1 MLEAECN
8 RVATIDR
15 LLRAQ
20 AYDALEQLTHE
31 QMPQQ
36 LLGEEA
42 LNAARLMKLPATVIY
57 LASLGV
63 ENRHHLRASQVWLA
77 IYQSLARSAPSP
89 ELSAISPKNP
99 LRLVASAL
107 LQTSELDPAALKK
120 CANAMDDWFH
130 AVELAIDH
138 NGFGLVDQIVRELV
152 RRKLDVPDW
161 LRLTKLLFNRHS
173 FIGQTQNIEALG
185 HSYSRIRDNLL
196 SPLPAVLKV
205 RSRLA
210 LFASLCHFVSGNH
223 PAAVL
228 AAKGATTPEDRI
240 HAAFDTAR
248 AHCHAGQLPETIAS
262 LDELVALMC
271 AADTAASLNEDIHA
285 TEDSEAVV
293 EQQKRVFDPGQASQ
307 ALVDL
312 QAALSGVGKRAF
324 LVSGT
329 LLGYAREGQILAHDK
344 DIDVGIV
351 GWEDQYE
358 VANALLQSGHFGIDS
373 RRLRGRKAYHIPV
386 MHQATRTSIDIFI
399 YHPED
404 GMWVTGVESYF
415 GYLQKFAFTPFEL
428 KAVSFLGIDFYVP
441 DDVEKNLAENFGNWR
456 QSDPEYISHLQSP
469 STVDVGGLVYQ
480 IVGRLRALEAIRA
493 KKYEKLNR
501 VIQLMEHHQ
510 DRPGG
515 MRPDTLDRLKG
526 VLDAHQP
533 AEVA

>member
-1 MLEAECN
+1 MLEAEFT

-15 LLRAQ
+15 LLRSQ
-20 AYDALEQLTHE
+20 AYDALEQLTQE
-31 QMPQQ
+31 QMPLQ

-42 LNAARLMKLPATVIY
+42 LNAARLMNLPATVIY
-57 LASLGV
+57 LASLAV
-63 ENRHHLRASQVWLA
+63 ENRRNLRQAQVWLA

-89 ELSAISPKNP
+89 EFMAISPKNP
-99 LRLVASAL
+99 LRQVASAL
-107 LQTSELDPAALKK
+107 LQAGELDPAALKK
-120 CANAMDDWFH
+120 CANGMDDWFH

-138 NGFGLVDQIVRELV
+138 KAFGLVDQIVRELV
-152 RRKLDVPDW
+152 RRKTDVADW
-161 LRLTKLLFNRHS
+161 LRLTKLLFNRQS
-173 FIGQTQNIEALG
+173 FIGQAQNIEPLG
-185 HSYSRIRDNLL
+185 QAYARIRDHLI
-196 SPLPAVLKV
+196 SPLPAVRKV

-210 LFASLCHFVSGNH
+210 LFASLCHFVSGH
-223 PAAVL
+223 YPAAVL
-228 AAKGATTPEDRI
+228 AAKGATAPDDLI

-248 AHCHAGQLPETIAS
+248 AHCHAGQLPESIAS

-285 TEDSEAVV
+285 TQDAVAEA
-293 EQQKRVFDPGQASQ
+293 EQQQRVFDPGQASQ

-312 QAALSGVGKRAF
+312 QAALSAVGKRAF

-351 GWEDQYE
+351 GWEDQFE
-358 VANALLQSGHFGIDS
+358 VANALLQSGHFGIDA

-386 MHQATRTSIDIFI
+386 VHLTTRVAIDIFI
-399 YHPED
+399 YHPEN

-441 DDVEKNLAENFGNWR
+441 DDVEKKLAENFGDWR
-456 QSDPEYISHLQSP
+456 VSDPEYISHLQSP

-493 KKYEKLNR
+493 QKYEKLSR
-501 VIQLMEHHQ
+501 VIQLMERHQ

-515 MRPDTLDRLKG
+515 MRADTLDLLKG

>member
-1 MLEAECN
+1 MLEAEFT

-15 LLRAQ
+15 LLRAKD
-20 AYDALEQLTHE
+20 YDALEQLTHE
-31 QMPQQ
+31 QMPLQ
-36 LLGEEA
+36 LLGEDA

-57 LASLGV
+57 LASLAV
-63 ENRHHLRASQVWLA
+63 ENRRNLRQSQVWLA
-77 IYQSLARSAPSP
+77 VYQSLARSAPSP
-89 ELSAISPKNP
+89 EFTAISPKHP
-99 LRLVASAL
+99 LRLVATAL
-107 LQTSELDPAALKK
+107 MQASDLEPAALRK
-120 CANAMDDWFH
+120 CPGALDDWFH

-138 NGFGLVDQIVRELV
+138 KGFGLVDQLVRELV
-152 RRKLDVPDW
+152 RRKLDVVDW

-173 FIGQTQNIEALG
+173 FIGQAQNIEALG
-185 HSYSRIRDNLL
+185 LSYARIRNHLI
-196 SPLPAVLKV
+196 SPLPAVRKV

-210 LFASLCHFVSGNH
+210 LFASLCHFVSGNY

-228 AAKGATTPEDRI
+228 AAKGATASDDLI

-248 AHCHAGQLPETIAS
+248 AHCHAGELPETIAS

-271 AADTAASLNEDIHA
+271 AADTAASLNEDILA
-285 TEDSEAVV
+285 TQDAVAAA
-293 EQQKRVFDPGQASQ
+293 EQQQRVFDPGQASQ

-312 QAALSGVGKRAF
+312 QAALSAVGKRAF

-344 DIDVGIV
+344 DIDVGII

-386 MHQATRTSIDIFI
+386 MHQATRVAIDIFI
-399 YHPED
+399 YHPEN

-441 DDVEKNLAENFGNWR
+441 GDVEKNLAENFGDWR

-480 IVGRLRALEAIRA
+480 IVGRLRALEAIQA

-501 VIQLMEHHQ
+501 VIQLMERHQ

-515 MRPDTLDRLKG
+515 MRADTLDLLKG